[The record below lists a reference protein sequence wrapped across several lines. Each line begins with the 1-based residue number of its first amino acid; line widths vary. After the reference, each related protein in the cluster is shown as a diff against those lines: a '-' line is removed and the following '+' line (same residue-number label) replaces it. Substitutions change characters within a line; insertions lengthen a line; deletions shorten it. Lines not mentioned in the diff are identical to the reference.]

1 MGEGNPQI
9 DREVHSSVIRRIW
22 HGWIV
27 GLLCSAALTLNA
39 PLALAVNGGEGET
52 DVCRQGSQSVVCG
65 NGATAEGARS
75 TVIGFNAQGDG
86 ISDVVIGSHART
98 AQNNPPSR
106 ENVAIGGV
114 VEIGGGAGIAT
125 VADGGGSTAVGAG
138 ARAGAERSVAL
149 GRYSISTGANSVVLG
164 AGSSDGGLSDVV
176 SFGNTDLKRSLI
188 NINNI
193 TNTGT
198 TSSNQLI
205 ISEDATIGNG
215 LKVESGG
222 ANIFGGINANNAKVT
237 EIADGEVSAE
247 STDAVN
253 GRQLHTT
260 NQNVAVAQSTA
271 DAAQSAANAAH
282 DAANA
287 AQETANTALAA
298 AGNAQ
303 STADAAQSAA
313 NAAQNTANT
322 ALTAA
327 GNAQGTAE
335 AAQADALSA
344 LANLQTLINQLLESG
359 VCGLDGGSVNCGEGV
374 QLGGGTV
381 DAGATN
387 AIAVGSGAH
396 VQSSGGIAI
405 GQDSTAVQTNSVA
418 IGTGAMALSSVA
430 VGTGAQAT
438 GTNSAAFGDDAV
450 AAGDYSVAIGNQ
462 AEATHENSVAIGNGS
477 TTSGDNTVSVG
488 SEGNERRITNVA
500 PGVAGTDAVNMD
512 QLHAVAATSGGASL
526 SAAKAYTDERVAEL
540 RNHTSSGIA
549 ATAAIVNV
557 RPSTVGKTALGIG
570 VGHYDGLTAVGFS
583 LTHAPQENMLF
594 SFGAAATIGGLP
606 VVQGGFSVEF

>member
-1 MGEGNPQI
+1 MGEGSPQI

-27 GLLCSAALTLNA
+27 GLLCSAAITLSA

-65 NGATAEGARS
+65 NGATAEGTRS
-75 TVIGFNAQGDG
+75 TVIGYNAQGRG
-86 ISDVVIGSHART
+86 ISDVAIGSHART
-98 AQNNPPSR
+98 AQNNPLSR

-114 VEIGGGAGIAT
+114 VEIGGGAGIPT
-125 VADGGGSTAVGAG
+125 VADGGGSIAVGAG
-138 ARAGAERSVAL
+138 ARARAERSVAL

-237 EIADGEVSAE
+237 GIADGEVSEA

-253 GRQLHTT
+253 GGQLHAT
-260 NQNVAVAQSTA
+260 NQSVAV
-271 DAAQSAANAAH
+271 
-282 DAANA
+282 
-287 AQETANTALAA
+287 
-298 AGNAQ
+298 AQ

-327 GNAQGTAE
+327 DNAQRTAD

-359 VCGLDGGSVNCGEGV
+359 VCGLDGGSVNCGDGV
-374 QLGGGTV
+374 QLGGGIV

-418 IGTGAMALSSVA
+418 IGTGAVALSSVA

-450 AAGDYSVAIGNQ
+450 AGGDYSVAIGNQ

-583 LTHAPQENMLF
+583 LTRAPQENMLF